1 MTIPTGAGC
10 LALYLVARYA
20 AIARRMA
27 RLPSSAAT
35 SPRLRP
41 LWRLD
46 TESRLDTGD
55 QESPGE
61 AEEMW
66 IREV

>member
-1 MTIPTGAGC
+1 
-10 LALYLVARYA
+10 
-20 AIARRMA
+20 MA

-61 AEEMW
+61 AGERQN
-66 IREV
+66 ILDYGVVV